1 MLCWWKI
8 SKIDDA
14 VRFTLTEL
22 TEISINGKILILLT
36 ETKIMKNGN
45 EMEKY
50 SENETQKYFTT

>member
-1 MLCWWKI
+1 
-8 SKIDDA
+8 